1 MAFMTVVLTDLVA
14 ASPDHVAC
22 DLDAETVILSL
33 KNGEYFGLNEVAAAV
48 WKRIQTPMRVVAV
61 RDQLLE
67 EFNGVTVEQ
76 CETEMLALLNQMKE
90 LGLVEVKA

>member
-1 MAFMTVVLTDLVA
+1 VALVTIALHDLVS

-48 WKRIQTPMRVVAV
+48 WKQIQQPMRVVDLCTALLQEFAV
-61 RDQLLE
+61 TQQ
-67 EFNGVTVEQ
+67 Q
-76 CETEMLALLNQMKE
+76 CETEVVGLLNQMKD
-90 LGLVEVKA
+90 LGLVDVT